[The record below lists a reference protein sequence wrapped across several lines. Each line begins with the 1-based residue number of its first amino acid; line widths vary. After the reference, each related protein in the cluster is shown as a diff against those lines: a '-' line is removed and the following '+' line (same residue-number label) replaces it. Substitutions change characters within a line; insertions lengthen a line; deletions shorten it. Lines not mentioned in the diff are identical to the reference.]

1 MSRPSFV
8 VPTLVASLLLAPVPA
23 FAQEQAPAAD
33 TAGPLGA
40 IDALFAAMSTHDVA
54 AARKLLLPGAKF
66 LVVRA
71 DGTTHVSDDA
81 GFLDT
86 LGKDTKSAWQER
98 IWSPQVR
105 VDGPM
110 AQVWAPYDFHL
121 DGKFSHCG
129 VDVVTLVQGK
139 DGWQIAA
146 IAYTGRKDNCPP
158 GG

>member
-1 MSRPSFV
+1 
-8 VPTLVASLLLAPVPA
+8 VA
-23 FAQEQAPAAD
+23 D
-33 TAGPLGA
+33 AGPLAA
-40 IDALFAAMSTHDVA
+40 IDALFAAMSSHDVA
-54 AARKLLLPGAKF
+54 AARKVLLPGARF

-71 DGTTHVSDDA
+71 DGNTHAGDDA
-81 GFLDT
+81 EFLDT
-86 LGKDTKSAWQER
+86 LGKETKSAWKER

-105 VDGPM
+105 LDGRM

-129 VDVVTLVQGK
+129 VDVFTLVQGK

>member
-1 MSRPSFV
+1 M
-8 VPTLVASLLLAPVPA
+8 LVLAPA
-23 FAQEQAPAAD
+23 FAQEQAPVAD
-33 TAGPLGA
+33 ADAGPLAA
-40 IDALFAAMSTHDVA
+40 IDALFAAMSSHDVA
-54 AARKLLLPGAKF
+54 AARKVLLPGARF

-71 DGTTHVSDDA
+71 DGNTHAGDDA
-81 GFLDT
+81 EFLDT
-86 LGKDTKSAWQER
+86 LGKETKSAWKER

-105 VDGPM
+105 LDGRM

-129 VDVVTLVQGK
+129 VDVFTLVQGK